1 MNKMIYI
8 DELIILN
15 FIIDFL
21 ILKTTSS
28 ILKLNT
34 KTSRLIISSIAGEI
48 SLLYLFINFNNIEL
62 TLFKLSIGVIMN
74 LISFGYINL
83 KDFIK
88 NLLYF
93 YMFSFF
99 LGGTLYYLKIESL
112 VKYKYYLLLIPI
124 IMNIL
129 KKLAYNLKNIIK
141 LRHKVTI
148 YLKNGNILYLNGYMD
163 TGNTLV
169 EPYTNKNVIII
180 NKDIKEKFF
189 LVPFKTIENSS
200 LLKCFKPKKVYI
212 DGIGERNDIV
222 VGVTNKKFNGFN
234 CLLNYNLMEE

>member
-1 MNKMIYI
+1 MIYI

-21 ILKTTSS
+21 ILKTTSK

-34 KTSRLIISSIAGEI
+34 TRLKIILSSLFGEI
-48 SLLYLFINFNNIEL
+48 SLLYLFINLNNIEL
-62 TLFKLSIGVIMN
+62 TIFKLLIGIIMN
-74 LISFGYINL
+74 LIAFGFNDI
-83 KDFIK
+83 KEFVK
-88 NLLYF
+88 NLIYF

-112 VKYKYYLLLIPI
+112 VKYQYYLLLIPL

-129 KKLAYNLKNIIK
+129 KYFTYNLKNIIS

-148 YLKNGNILYLNGYMD
+148 YLKNGKILYLNGYMD
-163 TGNTLV
+163 TGNTLKD
-169 EPYTNKNVIII
+169 PYSNKNVIII
-180 NKDIKEKFF
+180 NKEINENYF
-189 LVPFKTIENSS
+189 LVPFKTIDNSS
-200 LLKCFKPKKVYI
+200 LIKCFKPKKVYI
-212 DGIGERNDIV
+212 DGLGERNDIV
-222 VGVTNKKFNGFN
+222 VGISNKKFKGFN

>member
-1 MNKMIYI
+1 MIYI
-8 DELIILN
+8 DELIMLN

-34 KTSRLIISSIAGEI
+34 KTSRLIISSIVGAI
-48 SLLYLFINFNNIEL
+48 SLLYLFVSFNNIEL
-62 TLFKLSIGVIMN
+62 TLFKLLIGIIMN

-112 VKYKYYLLLIPI
+112 VKYKYYILLIPI

-129 KKLAYNLKNIIK
+129 KKLTYNLKNIIK

-148 YLKNGNILYLNGYMD
+148 YLKNGNVLYLNGYMD

-169 EPYTNKNVIII
+169 DPYTNKNVIII

>member
-1 MNKMIYI
+1 MIYI

-93 YMFSFF
+93 YMFSFL

-212 DGIGERNDIV
+212 DGIG

>member
-1 MNKMIYI
+1 MIYI
-8 DELIILN
+8 DELIMLN

-21 ILKTTSS
+21 ILKTASS

-34 KTSRLIISSIAGEI
+34 KTSRLIISSIVGEI
-48 SLLYLFINFNNIEL
+48 SLLYLFVSFNNIEL
-62 TLFKLSIGVIMN
+62 TLFKLLIGIIMN

-112 VKYKYYLLLIPI
+112 VKYKYYILLIPI

-129 KKLAYNLKNIIK
+129 KKLTYNLKNIIK

-148 YLKNGNILYLNGYMD
+148 YLKNGNVLYLNGYMD

-169 EPYTNKNVIII
+169 DPYTNKNVIII

-212 DGIGERNDIV
+212 DGIGERNESV
-222 VGVTNKKFNGFN
+222 VGVTNKKFNGLN

>member
-1 MNKMIYI
+1 MIYI

-34 KTSRLIISSIAGEI
+34 KTSRLIISSVVGEI
-48 SLLYLFINFNNIEL
+48 SLLYLFVSFNNIEL
-62 TLFKLSIGVIMN
+62 TLFKLLIGIIMN
-74 LISFGYINL
+74 LISFEYINL

-112 VKYKYYLLLIPI
+112 VKYKYYLLLIPL

-129 KKLAYNLKNIIK
+129 KKLTYNLKNIIK

-148 YLKNGNILYLNGYMD
+148 YLNNGNVLYLNGYMD

-200 LLKCFKPKKVYI
+200 LLKCFKPRKVYI

-222 VGVTNKKFNGFN
+222 VGVINKKFNGFN

>member
-1 MNKMIYI
+1 MIYI

-21 ILKTTSS
+21 ILKTTST

-34 KTSRLIISSIAGEI
+34 KTSRLIISSIVGEI
-48 SLLYLFINFNNIEL
+48 SLLYLFVNFNNIEL
-62 TLFKLSIGVIMN
+62 TLFKLLIGIIMN
-74 LISFGYINL
+74 LISFEYINL
-83 KDFIK
+83 KEFIN

-93 YMFSFF
+93 FMFSFF

-129 KKLAYNLKNIIK
+129 KKLTYNLKNIIK

-148 YLKNGNILYLNGYMD
+148 YLKNGSVLYLNGYMD

-180 NKDIKEKFF
+180 NKDIKENFF

>member
-1 MNKMIYI
+1 MIYI
-8 DELIILN
+8 DELIMLN

-34 KTSRLIISSIAGEI
+34 KTTRLIISSIVGEI
-48 SLLYLFINFNNIEL
+48 SLLYLFVSFNNIEL
-62 TLFKLSIGVIMN
+62 TLFKLLIGIIMN

-112 VKYKYYLLLIPI
+112 VKYKYYILLIPI

-129 KKLAYNLKNIIK
+129 KKLTYNLKNIIK

-148 YLKNGNILYLNGYMD
+148 YLKNGNVLYLNGYMD

-169 EPYTNKNVIII
+169 DPYTNKNVIII

>member
-1 MNKMIYI
+1 MIYI
-8 DELIILN
+8 DELIMLN

-34 KTSRLIISSIAGEI
+34 KTSRLIISSIVGEI
-48 SLLYLFINFNNIEL
+48 SLLYLFVSFNNIEL
-62 TLFKLSIGVIMN
+62 TLFKLLIGIIMN

-112 VKYKYYLLLIPI
+112 VKYKYYILLIPI

-129 KKLAYNLKNIIK
+129 KKLTYNLKNILK

-148 YLKNGNILYLNGYMD
+148 YLKNGNVLYLNGYMD

-169 EPYTNKNVIII
+169 DPYTNKNVIII
-180 NKDIKEKFF
+180 NKDIVEKFF

>member
-1 MNKMIYI
+1 MIYI

-28 ILKLNT
+28 ILKLNV
-34 KTSRLIISSIAGEI
+34 KNSRLIISSIVGEI
-48 SLLYLFINFNNIEL
+48 SLLYLFINLNNIEL
-62 TLFKLSIGVIMN
+62 TLFKILIGVIMN
-74 LISFGYINL
+74 FISFGYINL
-83 KDFIK
+83 KEFLK

-112 VKYKYYLLLIPI
+112 VKYKYYLILIPL

-129 KKLAYNLKNIIK
+129 KKLTYNLKNVMK

-163 TGNTLV
+163 TGNRLV

-200 LLKCFKPKKVYI
+200 LLKCFVPKKVYI

-222 VGVTNKKFNGFN
+222 VGVINKKFNGFN

>member
-1 MNKMIYI
+1 MIYI

>member
-1 MNKMIYI
+1 MIYI
-8 DELIILN
+8 DELIMLN

-34 KTSRLIISSIAGEI
+34 KTSRLIISSIVGEI
-48 SLLYLFINFNNIEL
+48 SLLYLFVSFNNIEL
-62 TLFKLSIGVIMN
+62 TLFKLLIGIIMN

-112 VKYKYYLLLIPI
+112 VNYKYYILLIPI

-129 KKLAYNLKNIIK
+129 KKLTYNLKNIIK

-148 YLKNGNILYLNGYMD
+148 YLKNGNVLYLNGYMD

-169 EPYTNKNVIII
+169 DPYTNKNVIII

>member
-1 MNKMIYI
+1 MIYI

-93 YMFSFF
+93 YMFSFL

-222 VGVTNKKFNGFN
+222 VGVTNKKFKGFN

>member
-1 MNKMIYI
+1 MIYI
-8 DELIILN
+8 DELIMLN

-21 ILKTTSS
+21 ILKTTNS

-34 KTSRLIISSIAGEI
+34 KTSRLIISSIVGEI
-48 SLLYLFINFNNIEL
+48 SLLYLFVSFNNIEL
-62 TLFKLSIGVIMN
+62 TLFKLLIGIIMN

-112 VKYKYYLLLIPI
+112 VKYKYYILLIPI

-129 KKLAYNLKNIIK
+129 KKLTYNLKNIIK

-148 YLKNGNILYLNGYMD
+148 YLKNGNVLYLNGYMD

>member
-1 MNKMIYI
+1 MIYI

-34 KTSRLIISSIAGEI
+34 KTSRLIISSVVGEI

-62 TLFKLSIGVIMN
+62 TLFKLLIGIIMN
-74 LISFGYINL
+74 LISFGYINS

-129 KKLAYNLKNIIK
+129 KKLTYNLKNIIK

-148 YLKNGNILYLNGYMD
+148 YLKNGNVLYLNGYMD

-200 LLKCFKPKKVYI
+200 LLKCFKPRKVYI

>member
-1 MNKMIYI
+1 MIYI
-8 DELIILN
+8 DELIMLN

-34 KTSRLIISSIAGEI
+34 KTSRLIISSIVGEI
-48 SLLYLFINFNNIEL
+48 SLLYLFVSFNNIEL
-62 TLFKLSIGVIMN
+62 TLFKLLIGIIMN

-83 KDFIK
+83 KDFVK

-112 VKYKYYLLLIPI
+112 VKYKYYILLIPI

-129 KKLAYNLKNIIK
+129 KKLTYNLKNILK

-148 YLKNGNILYLNGYMD
+148 YLKNGNVLYLNGYMD

-169 EPYTNKNVIII
+169 DPYTNKNVIII

>member
-1 MNKMIYI
+1 MIYI
-8 DELIILN
+8 DELIMLN

-34 KTSRLIISSIAGEI
+34 KTSRLIISSIVGEI
-48 SLLYLFINFNNIEL
+48 SLLYLFVSFNNIEL
-62 TLFKLSIGVIMN
+62 TLFKLLIGIIMN

-112 VKYKYYLLLIPI
+112 IKYKYYILLIPI

-129 KKLAYNLKNIIK
+129 KKLTYNLKNIIK

-148 YLKNGNILYLNGYMD
+148 YLKNGNVLYLNGYMD
-163 TGNTLV
+163 TGNTLLD
-169 EPYTNKNVIII
+169 PYTNKNVIII

>member
-1 MNKMIYI
+1 MIYI
-8 DELIILN
+8 DELIMLN

-21 ILKTTSS
+21 ILKTASS

-34 KTSRLIISSIAGEI
+34 KTSRLIISSIVGEI
-48 SLLYLFINFNNIEL
+48 SLLYLFVSFNNIEL
-62 TLFKLSIGVIMN
+62 TLFKLLIGIIMN

-112 VKYKYYLLLIPI
+112 VKYKYYILLIPI

-129 KKLAYNLKNIIK
+129 KKLTYNLKNIIK

-148 YLKNGNILYLNGYMD
+148 YLKNGNVLYLNGYMD
-163 TGNTLV
+163 TGNILV
-169 EPYTNKNVIII
+169 DPYTNKNVIII

>member
-1 MNKMIYI
+1 MIYI
-8 DELIILN
+8 DELVILN

-34 KTSRLIISSIAGEI
+34 KTSRLIISSIVGEI

-62 TLFKLSIGVIMN
+62 TLFKLLIGVIMN

-129 KKLAYNLKNIIK
+129 KKLTYNLKNIIK

-148 YLKNGNILYLNGYMD
+148 YLKNGNVLYLNGYMD